1 MGLIKQSLPNVDDII
16 YGTIYGMGKKRIT
29 IRELLRFLLALSVVG
44 LGTWALFWLRDFFS
58 PAVVAM
64 LYLVTV
70 IVSAALGGRMAGITA
85 SVLSFLGFN
94 YLFVQPYYSLTV
106 QHLQDL
112 MIMGVMLGV
121 SVLFSGLMARAQTRL
136 EEVQARERQAMQLY
150 ELSHALTGQIDPPGI
165 AATLAG
171 HLADLFQASVV
182 EVELTLP
189 DSQGCVHAP
198 ANVDIPSTL
207 PAQATPLVLDNRR
220 LGEVRLWGVKEA
232 LSPEEERLLRTFAS
246 QSALAL
252 ERAVLSAGNQRA
264 RVLEESDRLKTAI
277 LSSVSHELRTP
288 LASIQAAA
296 TSLFN
301 PSVDLEPEARSEL
314 QALLLEETEHLT
326 QLVGN
331 LLNMSRLEAGALKLD
346 REWNALAEISAAA
359 ARRLKRFTHRHHLQI
374 NISEDLPLVAV
385 DPVLMEQV
393 FINLIGNSLK
403 FTPPGKSIYVTAEE
417 ENNAIRVVIR
427 NQGPPIPAPYLEH
440 IFEKFYPIPAQ
451 ESMRGTGLGLSIC
464 KGIVEAH
471 EGRIWAENLPDGVA
485 FFFTLPLSF
494 EGARPPVPEQ
504 EGDTP

>member
-1 MGLIKQSLPNVDDII
+1 MF
-16 YGTIYGMGKKRIT
+16 T
-29 IRELLRFLLALSVVG
+29 IRRLLRFLLAPGVVA
-44 LGTWALFWLRDFFS
+44 LGTLALLPLRGFFS

-70 IVSAALGGRMAGITA
+70 IVSAVFGGRLAGITA
-85 SVLSFLGFN
+85 SVLSFLCFN
-94 YLFVQPYYSLTV
+94 YLFIQPYYSLTV
-106 QHLQDL
+106 QHPQDVV
-112 MIMGVMLGV
+112 IMVVMLGV
-121 SVLFSGLMARAQTRL
+121 AVLFSGLMVRAQARL
-136 EEVQARERQAMQLY
+136 EEVQARERQAVQLY
-150 ELSHALTGQIDPPGI
+150 ALSTALTGQIDPPDI

-171 HLADLFQASVV
+171 RLAELFQAALV

-189 DSQGCVHAP
+189 DAPVLARAPQGAVPRYEPP
-198 ANVDIPSTL
+198 AVSE
-207 PAQATPLVLDNRR
+207 PLVSLKGR
-220 LGEVRLWGVKEA
+220 LGEARLWGVKTP
-232 LSPEEERLLRTFAS
+232 LSPEEDRLLRTFAS

-252 ERAVLSAGNQRA
+252 ERAMLAASDRRA

-288 LASIQAAA
+288 LATIQAAA

-301 PSVDLEPEARSEL
+301 PNVELEPEARAEL
-314 QALLLEETEHLT
+314 QSLLLEETEHLT

-346 REWNALAEISAAA
+346 REWSSLAEIAGAA
-359 ARRLKRFTHRHHLQI
+359 ARRLQRFTRRHNLQI
-374 NISEDLPLVAV
+374 DISEDLPLVAV

-403 FTPPGKSIYVTAEE
+403 FTPPGKEIWVSAEE
-417 ENNAIRVVIR
+417 EKNAVRVAVR
-427 NQGPPIPAPYLEH
+427 NQGPPIPEAYLEH

-464 KGIVEAH
+464 KGIIEAH
-471 EGRIWAENLPDGVA
+471 EGRIWAENLANGVA

-494 EGARPPVPEQ
+494 EGTRPPMPEQ
-504 EGDTP
+504 EGETP